1 MLEPTEMLVTQAR
14 MVQAQLLA
22 LLVVRA
28 MRGLTVTQVLPAR
41 MVQAQL
47 LALLV
52 VRVMLAQMVT
62 QARALQT
69 AMSAIPVTRGTRQ
82 LSVT

>member
-1 MLEPTEMLVTQAR
+1 MALVQMLVR
-14 MVQAQLLA
+14 
-22 LLVVRA
+22 LVAPVMPGPTV
-28 MRGLTVTQVLPAR
+28 MRVLPAR

-69 AMSAIPVTRGTRQ
+69 AMSAIPVIRGTRQ
-82 LSVT
+82 LLVT